1 MADIL
6 SVGSSALLAYSRA
19 LSTTSHNISNVN
31 TPGYSRQR
39 VELATPAGAGTGSG
53 FIGTGVSV
61 STVARIADGLVN
73 TRLMSDS
80 SAYAR
85 LDVYAGYASRVD
97 NQLSGTDTNL
107 SVPLQNFFG
116 AANAL
121 AQNPTSPAAR
131 QGLIGS
137 AETLTAMFNDTQAQ
151 LDSMDAEIDARVRV
165 AVDDIN
171 RIGNALA
178 QLNERIA
185 LAQGRFSGQ
194 SPNDLLDQRDQLLQ
208 DLSTRISIST
218 VMQDDGS
225 LNVFTAGGQALVL
238 GTKATP
244 LAVTG
249 DSYGS
254 GRLDVTQGGAIV
266 TSQLGGGTLGGL
278 LDVRREVLDPARRE
292 LGRLAAGIAQTVNA
306 QHAQGLDAYGDL
318 GGPFFTTP
326 TGTAQAATSNSG
338 SASVEL
344 SFGDIAALGSDEYD
358 LRLLA
363 SGWQLTS
370 RTTGSAVALSG
381 TGSVADPLRGAGLA
395 LTVTGSAAVGDRF
408 LLQPTAHVAGQMS
421 VAIND
426 PMRVAAA
433 SPLRVTAPIGNS
445 GGATAATPAVLDASS
460 PNLLDPVNIEFT
472 SATSYQINGAGSYSY
487 SPGTPIAVN
496 GWSMALSGTPAAGD
510 RYAIARGAS
519 NSGDNGNAK
528 ALAGIFTQG
537 TLDGGHST
545 LAQAQTAMVADAGL
559 DAQQSALRRNAQS
572 AVLTQAR
579 NDREAI
585 SGVNL
590 DEEAADLVRFQ
601 QAYQAAARVIQ
612 VADTIFQTLLQATGR

>member
-6 SVGSSALLAYSRA
+6 SIGSSALLAYSRA

-39 VELATPAGAGTGSG
+39 VELATPPGAGSGSG
-53 FIGTGVSV
+53 FVGSGVSV
-61 STVARIADGLVN
+61 STVARLTDGLVN
-73 TRLMSDS
+73 TRLLGDA

-97 NQLSGTDTNL
+97 AQLSGADTNL
-107 SVPLQNFFG
+107 AAPLQAFFG
-116 AANAL
+116 AANTL

-131 QGLIGS
+131 QSLIGS
-137 AETLTAMFNDTQAQ
+137 AETLAAMFNDSQAQ

-165 AVDDIN
+165 TVDDIN
-171 RIGNALA
+171 RIGSALA
-178 QLNERIA
+178 QLNDRIA
-185 LAQGRFSGQ
+185 LAQGQFARQ
-194 SPNDLLDQRDQLLQ
+194 PANDLLDQRDQLLQ
-208 DLSTRISIST
+208 DLSERISIST

-238 GTKATP
+238 GARSTP
-244 LAVTG
+244 LAVAG

-254 GRLDVTQGGAIV
+254 GRLEVTQGGAII
-266 TSQLGGGTLGGL
+266 TSQLGGGALGGL

-292 LGRLAAGIAQTVNA
+292 LGWVAAGIAETFNA
-306 QHAQGLDAYGDL
+306 QHAQGLDAYGEL
-318 GGPFFTTP
+318 GGSFFTP
-326 TGTAQAATSNSG
+326 PAGTALAATSNSG
-338 SASVEL
+338 TAAVAL
-344 SFGDIAALGSDEYD
+344 GFGDVAALRPDDYD
-358 LRLLA
+358 LRLLG

-370 RTTGSAVALSG
+370 RSTGSVVALTG
-381 TGSVADPLRGAGLA
+381 TGSSSDPLRGAGLE
-395 LTVTGSAAVGDRF
+395 LTVSGSAVVGDRF
-408 LLQPTAHVAGQMS
+408 LLQPTAQLAGQMS
-421 VAIND
+421 VTISD

-433 SPLRVTAPIGNS
+433 SPLRVTAAIGNTGS
-445 GGATAATPAVLDASS
+445 ATAATPTVLDAGSAS
-460 PNLLDPVNIEFT
+460 LLDPVNIEFT
-472 SATSYQINGAGSYSY
+472 SASTYQINGAGSYAY

-496 GWSMALSGTPAAGD
+496 GWSLSLSGTPAAGD

-519 NSGDNGNAK
+519 NSGDNANAK
-528 ALAGIFTQG
+528 ALAGIFTRG
-537 TLDGGHST
+537 TLDGGRST
-545 LAQAQTAMVADAGL
+545 LAQAQTALVADAGL

-579 NDREAI
+579 NEREAI

-612 VADTIFQTLLQATGR
+612 VADTLFQTLLQATGR